1 MIGKSNDRMSWPWR
15 SLLLCAMT
23 AAVSAGQ
30 TFTPLFSFDEDNGAS
45 PMYVALVQGF
55 DGNFYGTTYEGGST
69 TCTFGCGTVFRITPA
84 GILTTLHKF
93 NVADGRGPE
102 AGLVLTKQGNFYGT
116 TVAGGANNLGT
127 IFEITQDG
135 KLTTLYSFN
144 SAEGA
149 TPYCA
154 LVETR
159 DGIYGTT
166 FTGGP
171 EGLGSIFKYTAAG
184 GFQNLH
190 SFTSTGGPAQPIAG
204 LLLGADGDLYG
215 TSPFGG
221 YRLRGTVYKTTAAGV
236 VTTLYRFGV
245 VSGNQP
251 YAGLVQGP
259 NGNFYGATQYEGPMG
274 KQGNGTLFEL
284 TPAGSP
290 TTLVVFDG
298 TNGTDAAGAMILATD
313 GNFYGTTGHGG
324 ANGWGTLFQLTPT
337 GGFTTLHSLAETE
350 GSTPVGSL
358 LQATNGDFYG
368 TAAYMG
374 ENNWGSI
381 FRL

>member
-1 MIGKSNDRMSWPWR
+1 MALPAVVRNDGRRFCRPN
-15 SLLLCAMT
+15 L
-23 AAVSAGQ
+23 
-30 TFTPLFSFDEDNGAS
+30 TPLFSFDEDNGAS

-184 GFQNLH
+184 GFQNLPQFH
-190 SFTSTGGPAQPIAG
+190 EHRRPGPTHRGPAAGGRRRLIWHIAVWRV
-204 LLLGADGDLYG
+204 
-215 TSPFGG
+215 SPAWHC
-221 YRLRGTVYKTTAAGV
+221 LQDAAAGV